1 MTPLRSGC
9 LVFKTVSG
17 VIPCRGE
24 EVVIE
29 LITSEALGADVELIR
44 HAAEGVLHFFRE
56 EQGRDSVPVA
66 EFAEA
71 LARVLQGFGLDV
83 ELGPDPGVLTTAVP
97 APEAVSV
104 IESDL
109 CRLAADSGWAVELAF
124 FPRLRGE
131 VEAQL
136 RRAPRV
142 LRFKGLRPCV
152 KELAGARRWNP
163 RCQQLSDQIVEYVR
177 ECLRESGTAGNCA
190 VVVV

>member
-1 MTPLRSGC
+1 
-9 LVFKTVSG
+9 
-17 VIPCRGE
+17 
-24 EVVIE
+24 VIE
-29 LITSEALGADVELIR
+29 LISSQALGADVELIR

-56 EQGRDSVPVA
+56 EQGRESVPVG

-83 ELGPDPGVLTTAVP
+83 ELGSEPGVLEGPAP
-97 APEAVSV
+97 APEPEAV

-109 CRLAADSGWAVELAF
+109 CRLATETGWAVELAF

-152 KELAGARRWNP
+152 KELAGVRRWNP

-177 ECLRESGTAGNCA
+177 ECLRESGSSGDCA